1 MEHILRLAVA
11 GLLLV
16 PLASP
21 AADRIA
27 AKAGL
32 WEFTH
37 QDSNSGVPPIP
48 AEVLA
53 KMPPEALAKL
63 QAQMQHPAALTNRSC
78 ITEQD
83 LDRGFNPEDRP
94 NSKCKNTVVSRSSTA
109 LEIAIDC
116 ADLGKERGS
125 GHGTAKFKAT
135 TPESMSGTVD
145 MTIAM
150 GDKTMTH
157 HSDISGRWLGA
168 DCGDVKPSRKQD

>member
-1 MEHILRLAVA
+1 MENILRLAVT

-16 PLASP
+16 PLAAP

-37 QDSNSGVPPIP
+37 QNANSGVPPIP

-53 KMPPEALAKL
+53 KMPPETLAKL
-63 QAQMQHPAALTNRSC
+63 QAQMQHPAARTNRSC

-83 LDRGFNPEDRP
+83 LDRGFNPDDRP
-94 NSKCKNTVVSRSSTA
+94 NNACKNTVVSHSSTG
-109 LEIAIDC
+109 LEIAVDC
-116 ADLGKERGS
+116 TDPGKE
-125 GHGTAKFKAT
+125 HGTAHGTVKFKAT
-135 TPESMSGTVD
+135 SPESMSGTVD
-145 MTIAM
+145 MTIAV